1 MEKYKSFAQSL
12 YSLGNVDYSVLLNNC
27 TSVEYIILSKIDMCI
42 TEDVLEYVNVTQ
54 LSEKLGVSMPAVSRV
69 LKSLEGKRYIERNV
83 DIFCRRNTRVKITK
97 EGKKELLKCQN
108 NLDKFFS
115 EIFSDLD
122 EKEQEMMSKSF
133 EIMCERMHSKI
144 KKYKEGL

>member
-97 EGKKELLKCQN
+97 EGKKELLKCQH

-144 KKYKEGL
+144 KKYKEEL